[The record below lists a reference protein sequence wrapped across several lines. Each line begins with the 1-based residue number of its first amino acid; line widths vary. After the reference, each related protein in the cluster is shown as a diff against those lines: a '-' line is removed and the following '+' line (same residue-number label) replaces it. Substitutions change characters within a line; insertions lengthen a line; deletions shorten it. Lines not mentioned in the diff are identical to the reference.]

1 MAKITGTVEKDGS
14 PLERAYVRCV
24 GPSGEFVAEEYTG
37 ADGAFAFHV
46 ADGGWT
52 LEVRAAGIDTHT
64 RHVEVHGDAEVDAT
78 VIVG

>member
-1 MAKITGTVEKDGS
+1 MAKITGTVEKDGA

-37 ADGAFAFHV
+37 PDGAFVFNV
-46 ADGGWT
+46 VDGGWT

-64 RHVEVHGDAEVDAT
+64 HKVDVADDGDVDVPIT
-78 VIVG
+78 VG

>member
-1 MAKITGTVEKDGS
+1 MAKITGTVQKDGA

-37 ADGAFAFHV
+37 PDGAFVFHV

-52 LEVRAAGIDTHT
+52 LEVRAANMPSPHTH
-64 RHVEVHGDAEVDAT
+64 EVTVAGEADVAAT
-78 VIVG
+78 ITL